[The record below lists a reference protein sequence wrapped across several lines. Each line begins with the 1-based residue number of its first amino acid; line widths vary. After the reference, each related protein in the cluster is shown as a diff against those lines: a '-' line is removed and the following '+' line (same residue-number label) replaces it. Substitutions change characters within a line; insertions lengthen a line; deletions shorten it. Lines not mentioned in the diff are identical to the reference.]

1 MEVTYFMMRKLVE
14 GLMFLHEEN
23 KLAHLDIKP
32 DNIVIKDDFSPAY
45 IDFGYAR
52 NVNVDVKEQVGTE
65 KYMPPE
71 V

>member
-32 DNIVIKDDFSPAY
+32 DNIIIKDDFSPAY
-45 IDFGYAR
+45 IDFGDSR
-52 NVNVDVKEQVGTE
+52 
-65 KYMPPE
+65 
-71 V
+71 